1 MISSDNLLISAVMIK
16 KYSGLVMIA
25 FAIGTF
31 SCTQKQLKDD
41 TFVLVEGGSCRNSK
55 SNLYNQNISVAD
67 FYMGKFEV
75 TQKEWADVMENNPSK
90 FKGENL
96 PMESV
101 SWYECIVYCNKRSMK
116 EGLPPFY
123 HIHDDSVDV
132 LNMSNFDSVK
142 WLVTVDPNSNGY
154 RLPTEVEWEY
164 AASGGR
170 FTKNYTYSGSDDID
184 EVAWY
189 WKNSGD
195 TILTVAWNWS
205 VLQENGNMPHPS
217 GQKKPNELGI
227 YDMSGN
233 VREWCQDWYQ
243 DIETKPG
250 FARSQR
256 GGGWMGAEYRCESS
270 DRHSFEA
277 SGKGPDQGFR
287 VCRSI

>member
-1 MISSDNLLISAVMIK
+1 
-16 KYSGLVMIA
+16 
-25 FAIGTF
+25 
-31 SCTQKQLKDD
+31 
-41 TFVLVEGGSCRNSK
+41 
-55 SNLYNQNISVAD
+55 
-67 FYMGKFEV
+67 MGKFEV
-75 TQKEWADVMENNPSK
+75 TQKEWSHVMENNPSK

-96 PMESV
+96 PMQSV

-123 HIHDDSVDV
+123 
-132 LNMSNFDSVK
+132 
-142 WLVTVDPNSNGY
+142 DPTSNGY

-170 FTKNYTYSGSDDID
+170 FSENYTYSGSDDID

-195 TILTVAWNWS
+195 TILTASWNWS
-205 VLQENGNMPHPS
+205 MLQTNGNMPHPS

-243 DIETKPG
+243 DIETNPG

-256 GGGWMGAEYRCESS
+256 GGGWMGAEYRCASS

-277 SGKGPDQGFR
+277 IGKGPDQGFR
-287 VCRSI
+287 LCRSI